1 MTRSDFIVPGFTTL
15 VFCCWFSIAKAQD
28 TTAPEMTSATETVVL
43 YETTTPTRDGS
54 GNIVYSQDNSSTYSN
69 AALQADGARIG
80 YRMEVTYN
88 GTAYYAEV
96 MFDAWENITL
106 TDLMFPTTTNGVI
119 QQRTVTNMSVAS
131 NYSTVTTTASTS
143 GRLEIW
149 KHNYGD
155 NANNNIGAT

>member
-1 MTRSDFIVPGFTTL
+1 
-15 VFCCWFSIAKAQD
+15 
-28 TTAPEMTSATETVVL
+28 MTSATETVVL
-43 YETTTPTRDGS
+43 YETTTPTRNGS

-69 AALQADGARIG
+69 AALQADGVRIG
-80 YRMEVTYN
+80 YRMEVTHS

-106 TDLMFPTTTNGVI
+106 TDLMFPTTTNGVKL
-119 QQRTVTNMSVAS
+119 QRTVTNMSVAS

-149 KHNYGD
+149 KHNYGKNAD
-155 NANNNIGAT
+155 NSIGGSSSVYDCDDRRHGSSNY